1 MTSKDVEDKTSCHSI
16 FDDNLNIINRPHA
29 RQLQPLKHCLHEPP
43 KQLTEENEP
52 IEEIMKKEK
61 ANPQLADKHKQSPRQ
76 QYEGAGIVN
85 ENNVKQQEQY
95 EGAGIVNEKNV
106 KQKKKRRRQKKFY
119 NKIKDSKL
127 VEYKLKPRSY

>member
-1 MTSKDVEDKTSCHSI
+1 MKTQK
-16 FDDNLNIINRPHA
+16 R
-29 RQLQPLKHCLHEPP
+29 
-43 KQLTEENEP
+43 
-52 IEEIMKKEK
+52 
-61 ANPQLADKHKQSPRQ
+61 NPQLADKHKQSPRE

-127 VEYKLKPRSY
+127 VEYKLKPSSY